1 MISKEKQKLS
11 ALIITLNEEFH
22 IKSLLE
28 DLDFADEIIV
38 VDSFSNDQTV
48 AIITSFKNVKLIQNE
63 FVNFTA
69 QRNFAIDQAKNNW
82 VLFMDADERLTPD
95 LKSELIKTINSA
107 DPVSAYLVYRT
118 FMFKNVK
125 LHFSGW
131 QTDKIFRLFDKNK
144 CRYAEELFVH
154 EKLNVKGAI
163 GKMKN
168 KLIHFSY
175 SDYTNYKQKMRSY
188 GILKAR
194 EKHQKG
200 FKPNAFMLFFHP
212 LYTFL
217 YKFIVRLGFLDGA
230 KGAIICYLNS
240 YSIYARYKE
249 LKKITSKI

>member
-11 ALIITLNEEFH
+11 VLIITLNEEFH

-28 DLDFADEIIV
+28 DLHFANEIIV
-38 VDSFSNDQTV
+38 VDSFSNDQTIDIV
-48 AIITSFKNVKLIQNE
+48 NSFKNVKLIQNE

-69 QRNFAIDQAKNNW
+69 QRNFAIDQAKNSW
-82 VLFMDADERLTPD
+82 ILFMDADERLTPN
-95 LKSELIKTINSA
+95 LKSEIIETINST

-131 QTDKIFRLFDKNK
+131 QTDKIFRLFNKNK
-144 CRYAEELFVH
+144 CRYAKELFVH
-154 EKLNVKGAI
+154 EKLNVEGEI
-163 GKMKN
+163 GKLKN
-168 KLIHFSY
+168 KIIHFSY
-175 SDYTNYKQKMRSY
+175 SDYDNYKNKMRSY
-188 GILKAR
+188 GIFKAR

-200 FKPNAFMLFFHP
+200 FKYNALMLFFHP

-217 YKFIVRLGFLDGA
+217 YQFIIRLGFLDGT
-230 KGAIICYLNS
+230 KGVIICYLNS